1 MIPPPGSFAGK
12 KVTVVGLGRFGGGIG
27 VTQWLC
33 SQGAEVTVS
42 DRASA
47 DDLSGS
53 VVQLEGFSSVK
64 LHLGGHDPDDF
75 LQADLLVVSPAIPP
89 DIGPL
94 KAAAQAGVPRT
105 TEMNIFLQ
113 RCAAPIVGITGSV
126 GKSTTTAMIGD
137 ILSRGLTVHVGGNIG
152 KSLLCDLEAIKSD
165 HVVVLEMSSFQ
176 LEATEAIRISP
187 RVALVTNLSPNHLD
201 RHGTMEAY
209 ARAKQNIFRFQNE
222 SDLLILNSADEALDG
237 WSDLAPGRVEFFDPR
252 GEAFDLQVTG
262 GHNQVNAQAAWAV
275 AREFGIDRADAAEAL
290 RDFKSLP
297 HRLQLVADGGGV
309 KYYNDS
315 KCTTPGGLIV
325 ALEAF
330 EPRTVIVIAG
340 GSDKDVSFDKMGAA
354 VARRAKALVVL
365 GTTAGKITAAVEK
378 SRCDPM
384 PPIHTAADL
393 QRAVAAAAELA
404 GEGDIV
410 LLSPA
415 CASYDMF
422 TNYQQRGDQFVQLAA
437 RFAAGDRQW
446 QGQ

>member
-1 MIPPPGSFAGK
+1 MTPPPGSLSGK
-12 KVTVVGLGRFGGGIG
+12 RVTVVGLGRFGGGIG

-33 SQGAEVTVS
+33 GQGAEVTVS

-47 DDLSGS
+47 NDLAGS
-53 VVQLEGFSSVK
+53 VAQLEGFSGVK
-64 LHLGGHDPDDF
+64 LHLGAHDPGDF
-75 LQADLLVVSPAIPP
+75 LQTDLLVVSPAIRP

-105 TEMNIFLQ
+105 TEMNLFLE

-137 ILSRGLTVHVGGNIG
+137 ILSRKFTVHVGGNIG
-152 KSLLCDLEAIKSD
+152 KSLLRDLEAIKGD

-176 LEATEAIRISP
+176 LEETEAIGISP
-187 RVALVTNLSPNHLD
+187 AVALVTNLSPNHLD

-209 ARAKQNIFRFQNE
+209 ARAKQNIFRFQGE

-237 WSDLAPGRVEFFDPR
+237 WGDLAPGRVEFFNPGGR
-252 GEAFDLQVTG
+252 RFDLQVTG
-262 GHNQVNAQAAWAV
+262 EHNQINAQAAWAV
-275 AREFGIDRADAAEAL
+275 ARGFGIDRAGAADAL
-290 RDFKSLP
+290 RNFESLP
-297 HRLQLVADGGGV
+297 HRLQLIAQGRGV

-330 EPRTVIVIAG
+330 ERRTVIVIAG

-354 VARRAKALVVL
+354 VAQRAKALVVL
-365 GTTAGKITAAVEK
+365 GATAGKIAAATEK
-378 SRCDPM
+378 SRCDPE
-384 PPIHTAADL
+384 PPVHTAVDL
-393 QRAVAAAAELA
+393 ERAVATAAELA
-404 GEGDIV
+404 GEGDVV

-422 TNYQQRGDQFVQLAA
+422 TNYQERGARFVELAA
-437 RFAAGDRQW
+437 RFAAGDR
-446 QGQ
+446 

>member
-1 MIPPPGSFAGK
+1 MIDLARK

-33 SQGAEVTVS
+33 GRGAEVTVS

-47 DDLSGS
+47 DDLAGS
-53 VVQLEGFSSVK
+53 VVQLEGLDVK

-89 DIGPL
+89 DIPPL
-94 KAAAQAGVPRT
+94 KAAAEAGIPRT
-105 TEMNIFLQ
+105 TEMNLFLQ

-137 ILSRGLTVHVGGNIG
+137 ILSRKLTVHVGGNIG
-152 KSLLCDLEAIKSD
+152 KSLLGDLEAIQDD

-176 LEATEAIRISP
+176 LEETEAIEISP
-187 RVALVTNLSPNHLD
+187 VVSLVTNLSPNHLD

-209 ARAKQNIFRFQNE
+209 ARAKQNIFRFQGE
-222 SDLLILNSADEALDG
+222 SDLLILNSADEALDA
-237 WSDLAPGRVEFFDPR
+237 WADLAPGRVEFFDPL
-252 GEAFDLQVTG
+252 GDPFELQVTG
-262 GHNQVNAQAAWAV
+262 QHNQFNAQAAWAV
-275 AREFGIDRADAAEAL
+275 AREFGVDRQNAADAL
-290 RDFKSLP
+290 RRFKSLS
-297 HRLQLVADGGGV
+297 HRLQLTAQGGGV

-340 GSDKDVSFDKMGAA
+340 GSDKNVSFDEMGAA
-354 VARRAKALVVL
+354 VAQRAKALVVL
-365 GTTAGKITAAVEK
+365 GTTARKIAASVEK
-378 SRCDPM
+378 SRCDTM
-384 PPIHTAADL
+384 PAVHTAADL
-393 QRAVAAAAELA
+393 ERAVAIAAELA

-422 TNYQQRGDQFVQLAA
+422 TNYQQRGDQFAELAV
-437 RFAAGDRQW
+437 RFAAGDR
-446 QGQ
+446 